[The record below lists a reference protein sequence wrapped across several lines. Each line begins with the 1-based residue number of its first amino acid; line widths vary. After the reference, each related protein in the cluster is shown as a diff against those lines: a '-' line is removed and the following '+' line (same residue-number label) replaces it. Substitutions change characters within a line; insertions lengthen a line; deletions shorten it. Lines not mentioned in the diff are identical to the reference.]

1 MAVAD
6 SALFGIESL
15 DDLQKL
21 EIPPGEEE
29 LILGFKESALDRP
42 ILRKCTKEKGTTEE
56 KMPKKAFLR
65 IFAAMMKKAGY
76 FVERRFMPSG
86 GIWARRST
94 VSHTPRSLSWRLHF
108 LL

>member
-65 IFAAMMKKAGY
+65 IFGL
-76 FVERRFMPSG
+76 VDRT
-86 GIWARRST
+86 ILI
-94 VSHTPRSLSWRLHF
+94 PRLSMT
-108 LL
+108 

>member
-29 LILGFKESALDRP
+29 LILSFKESALDRP

-56 KMPKKAFLR
+56 KMSKKINYLNLEREEAPRRWAVSIMNDADRLVV
-65 IFAAMMKKAGY
+65 AG
-76 FVERRFMPSG
+76 
-86 GIWARRST
+86 
-94 VSHTPRSLSWRLHF
+94 H
-108 LL
+108 

>member
-29 LILGFKESALDRP
+29 LILSFKESALDRP

-56 KMPKKAFLR
+56 KMPKKINYLNLEREEAPR
-65 IFAAMMKKAGY
+65 RWAVSIIMKK
-76 FVERRFMPSG
+76 
-86 GIWARRST
+86 
-94 VSHTPRSLSWRLHF
+94 
-108 LL
+108 